1 MISIVEQMKGPDIKW
16 FVQVKSRSWR
26 QQPTDIHCSNAK
38 RRDLLS
44 HFHDLKIRNRVLYYL
59 NEDELGQVMWQY
71 VVPDHQVDVMI
82 AEIHNKVLGGHLGV
96 KKTTEKLKA
105 RWFRVGWSDAV
116 KKYIRTCDV
125 CQRVKTSGKRSRA
138 LMKSIRPILPLEL
151 LTTDIAGPL
160 PTSTG
165 GHTHVLVVCDHFTKF
180 VQIYALKDTQALTV
194 AHCLVEFML
203 KFGICDSLLSDQ
215 EKNYQSLLLEA
226 VYELLD
232 VKQLRTT
239 PYHPE
244 CDGLSERFIQTM
256 KQMLM
261 CYVNDKGDDW
271 FMFLDQLA
279 FAYNTASQSTTN
291 HTPFELMF
299 GRKPKL
305 PLDLTMRAAL
315 GVVEVAVSGPK
326 SQTGQTVCRRTR

>member
-1 MISIVEQMKGPDIKW
+1 M
-16 FVQVKSRSWR
+16 
-26 QQPTDIHCSNAK
+26 
-38 RRDLLS
+38 
-44 HFHDLKIRNRVLYYL
+44 
-59 NEDELGQVMWQY
+59 GQVVWQY

-180 VQIYALKDTQALTV
+180 VQIYALKDTQASTI

-203 KFGICDSLLSDQ
+203 KFGICDSILSDQ
-215 EKNYQSLLLEA
+215 GKNYQSLLLEA